1 MNAVVE
7 VYRAKGMSDEEIK
20 EIMPQVIKDNVT
32 KFERSFPKRMRINPD
47 GSQEVFINEIN
58 KFDFEDSEGIKMV

>member
-7 VYRAKGMSDEEIK
+7 VYRAKDMSDEEIK
-20 EIMPQVIKDNVT
+20 EIMPHVIKDNVT
-32 KFERSFPKRMRINPD
+32 KFERNFPKRMRINPD